1 MYLPNLKGQPLA
13 LVRGA
18 ALAQALAPYRT
29 RWEALPAQVYLL
41 AEEPTPSPL
50 PLLLDPQGL
59 LLPLLPGQGALIT
72 DAHLEVYHLGPA
84 WKGEEVLAWLEFVT
98 HQCPECVIPEADWF

>member
-1 MYLPNLKGQPLA
+1 M
-13 LVRGA
+13 
-18 ALAQALAPYRT
+18 AQALAPYRT
-29 RWEALPAQVYLL
+29 RWEALAARVYLL
-41 AEEPTPSPL
+41 PEEPTSSPL

-59 LLPLLPGQGALIT
+59 LLPEQGALIT

-98 HQCPECVIPEADWF
+98 HQCPECVIHEADWF